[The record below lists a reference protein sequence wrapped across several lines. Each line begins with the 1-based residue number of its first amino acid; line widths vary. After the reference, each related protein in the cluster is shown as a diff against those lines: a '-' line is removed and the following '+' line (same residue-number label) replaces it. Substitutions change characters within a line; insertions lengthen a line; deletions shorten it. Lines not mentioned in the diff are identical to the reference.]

1 MKNVFPL
8 TNIVAIRNYLLCEL
22 LSNRYIPTLCSTDS
36 WTECL
41 ALWIWFTST
50 VTVCRPAVLIDVST
64 RISSSP
70 VPTTRCPF
78 AINNSVSMW
87 SAPSKAKY
95 FGNTNSGYFIGL
107 LCKEHILVDPNN
119 SLLSLAE
126 NSRCLHIQYRVSI
139 DNAICQV
146 YVRHLLIM
154 EKWNCSRV

>member
-22 LSNRYIPTLCSTDS
+22 LLKRYIPTLCSTDS

-95 FGNTNSGYFIGL
+95 FGNANSGYFHWITL
-107 LCKEHILVDPNN
+107 QRTYISWSE
-119 SLLSLAE
+119 
-126 NSRCLHIQYRVSI
+126 QSI
-139 DNAICQV
+139 VVTCWEFKVFAHSVQSFN
-146 YVRHLLIM
+146 R
-154 EKWNCSRV
+154 